1 MSATSLALTTAIVY
15 YIIQTLYTFYGHS
28 HLNRPIVVCP
38 VLGIVLGDVQT
49 GLALGASLELLFMGI
64 TNIGGSIPSD
74 IFIAGTIVTALCI
87 GTGLDYETAVVLAAA
102 IGAVSGIWSVTVRI
116 IYQGMFVAIFERM
129 AAKGDVKGYNRMTIL
144 ANATNPIFSTL
155 LVYVAIALG
164 ADALQGIL
172 ASIPAFILDGLS
184 VAAGMMPA
192 IGLGLLM
199 NMLWSGK
206 ASIYFFFGFA
216 ATVYLNINMTFM
228 VVIAVFITLMQVYN
242 ELDLRNRLK
251 AVSGSSSGEEDD
263 LFG

>member
-1 MSATSLALTTAIVY
+1 M
-15 YIIQTLYTFYGHS
+15 
-28 HLNRPIVVCP
+28 VCP

-74 IFIAGTIVTALCI
+74 CFLAATLVTSLCI
-87 GTGLDYETAVVLAAA
+87 GTGMDVDTAIVLAAA
-102 IGAVSGIWSVTVRI
+102 IGVVAAIWSLTVRI
-116 IYQGMFVAIFERM
+116 VYQGALVPIFERY
-129 AAKGDVKGYNRMTIL
+129 AAQGNTAGYSRLIIIGNL
-144 ANATNPIFSTL
+144 VNGLFSTV
-155 LVYVAIALG
+155 LVFAAIALG
-164 ADALQGIL
+164 ADALQS
-172 ASIPAFILDGLS
+172 AMAAIPAFILDGMS

-192 IGLGLLM
+192 VGLALLM

-251 AVSGSSSGEEDD
+251 AVGGSNGEEDD